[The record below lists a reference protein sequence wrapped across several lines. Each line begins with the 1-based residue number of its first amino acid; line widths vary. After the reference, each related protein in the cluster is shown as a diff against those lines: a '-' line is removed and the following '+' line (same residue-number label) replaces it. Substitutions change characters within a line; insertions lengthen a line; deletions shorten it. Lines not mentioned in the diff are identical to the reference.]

1 MSLTETSAD
10 LCSDIH
16 LLDDKA
22 VINRI
27 YVKGKL
33 LSTVNVKFSNK
44 LAFVQTS
51 AEKRLLL
58 IHSQQTLVGYF
69 EITSIYLS
77 IFFPIFLPLCEKH
90 VLK

>member
-1 MSLTETSAD
+1 MSLTATSAD
-10 LCSDIH
+10 LCYDIH
-16 LLDDKA
+16 PLDDKA

-27 YVKGKL
+27 DVKGKL

-51 AEKRLLL
+51 AEKRLIL
-58 IHSQQTLVGYF
+58 IHSQQTLASYT

-77 IFFPIFLPLCEKH
+77 IFFPIFAPI
-90 VLK
+90 

>member
-27 YVKGKL
+27 DVKGKL

-51 AEKRLLL
+51 AEKRLIL
-58 IHSQQTLVGYF
+58 IHFQQTLASYT
-69 EITSIYLS
+69 EISSIYLS
-77 IFFPIFLPLCEKH
+77 ILFSHFFAPM
-90 VLK
+90 

>member
-1 MSLTETSAD
+1 MSLTATSAD

-16 LLDDKA
+16 PLDDKA

-27 YVKGKL
+27 DVKGKL

-51 AEKRLLL
+51 AEKRLIL
-58 IHSQQTLVGYF
+58 IHSQQTLASYT

-77 IFFPIFLPLCEKH
+77 IFFPIFAPI
-90 VLK
+90 